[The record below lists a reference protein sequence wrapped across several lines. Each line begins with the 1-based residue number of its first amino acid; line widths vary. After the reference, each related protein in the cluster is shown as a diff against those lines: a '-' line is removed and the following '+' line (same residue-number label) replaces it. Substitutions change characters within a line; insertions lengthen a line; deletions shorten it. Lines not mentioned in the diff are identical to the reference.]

1 MASTM
6 ADISFLT
13 RSEHRVVSLV
23 AMAVRPRSRS
33 ELGEMTGASSSTIR
47 RTLRQFE
54 DRHWIARD
62 GYQYETTELGAFIAA
77 TMSDLLDRFETKF
90 ETDREDTGSSNGR

>member
-1 MASTM
+1 M